1 MVSNAG
7 KVFAAVLSFLVAL
20 IVAGVG
26 GCNIHELGHLIT
38 GRIARV
44 PIEDVI
50 WCTPGNGRIVFAYQE
65 PPWVGYAGGLSAA
78 AVLIGL
84 YWVIIRPRLA
94 SLSWRLAGVAVLG
107 TALSQL
113 IVAFLEGSDP
123 ERYARLQD
131 DTAGLIAVA
140 VVPLI
145 MAAIAQS
152 RRLRRRKSPEVSGH
166 R

>member
-1 MVSNAG
+1 MVS
-7 KVFAAVLSFLVAL
+7 KVGMAFAAVLSFSVAL

-38 GRIARV
+38 GRIAGV

-65 PPWVGYAGGLSAA
+65 PAWVGYAGGLLAA

-84 YWVIIRPRLA
+84 YSIIIRPRLA
-94 SLSWRLAGVAVLG
+94 SLNWRLAGVAVLG
-107 TALSQL
+107 TALSQV
-113 IVAFLEGSDP
+113 IVAVLEGSDP
-123 ERYARLQD
+123 QSYAGLQD
-131 DTAGLIAVA
+131 ETAGLIAVA

-145 MAAIAQS
+145 AAAIAQS
-152 RRLRRRKSPEVSGH
+152 QYARRRKSPEVSGH